1 MISSFDLLKTTV
13 VLIAT
18 SMGGLFVLLLPLALL
33 SAEGQGF
40 EYTKT
45 LPVSSRK
52 IIVSKALVSTATYVP
67 VPIALICLSFIK
79 PFTSI
84 CSILIPLLMIGSVV
98 TASIFEVKIFLR
110 SATRGKI
117 AAVVNDL
124 EKLVV
129 GGLTVLA
136 PVVAYSFVFL
146 KSFDPY
152 LSILAMEGT
161 VLAELAVA
169 FFLLRFTG

>member
-1 MISSFDLLKTTV
+1 
-13 VLIAT
+13 LIAA

-33 SAEGQGF
+33 SAEGRGF

-52 IIVSKALVSTATYVP
+52 IMVAKALVSTATYVP
-67 VPIALICLSFIK
+67 VPIALICLSLIK
-79 PFTSI
+79 PFASI
-84 CSILIPLLMIGSVV
+84 SSIFIPLLMIGAVTSASV
-98 TASIFEVKIFLR
+98 FEVKIFLR
-110 SATRGKI
+110 SAARGKI

-129 GGLTVLA
+129 GGFTVLA
-136 PVVAYSFVFL
+136 PVVAYSVVFL
-146 KSFDPY
+146 KSFDHVI
-152 LSILAMEGT
+152 SILAMGGT

-169 FFLLRFTG
+169 FYILRLTGRECKNT